1 MCDQLELRLI
11 LIVGYEPVVDVE
23 AEEEGREN
31 DNAKRVENPRM
42 LQNPHK
48 FCLKQERNYFLHRNI
63 KVLVR
68 LFILSL
74 P

>member
-11 LIVGYEPVVDVE
+11 LIVGYEPIVDVE
-23 AEEEGREN
+23 AEEKGREN

-42 LQNPHK
+42 LQDPHK
-48 FCLKQERNYFLHRNI
+48 FCLKQERNYFLYRNI
-63 KVLVR
+63 KVFVR
-68 LFILSL
+68 LFIFPL